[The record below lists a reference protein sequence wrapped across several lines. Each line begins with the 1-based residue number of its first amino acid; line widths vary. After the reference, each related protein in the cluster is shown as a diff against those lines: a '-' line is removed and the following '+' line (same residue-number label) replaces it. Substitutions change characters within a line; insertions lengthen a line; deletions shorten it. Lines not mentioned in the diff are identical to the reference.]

1 MVGEIFQETMEKTRK
16 QRMNMANTS
25 KKSKE
30 NVSREDSAHLVGPA
44 KPVKPFDKLAE
55 AKKNMLKSLELP
67 DRYQGKDFDNFKA
80 DLLGDGADKI
90 IKEIQSY
97 ASSFVKLRKK
107 NNWALF
113 TGGYGLGK
121 THLAVAAFREAAVQ
135 WAYHMAEKSSN
146 PYYPGRPD
154 LGRTF
159 HFITS
164 SDLIQE
170 LRNSYDSELQTEEA
184 TLSRYKRS
192 YLLLLDDL
200 GTERASD
207 WQKEKLH
214 LILNY
219 RYNHLL
225 PTIIT
230 TNLDSAELKG
240 QITQRLLDRII
251 EATDNGRYIW
261 QLNGESYRMKSS

>member
-1 MVGEIFQETMEKTRK
+1 
-16 QRMNMANTS
+16 MNMTNTS
-25 KKSKE
+25 KASKSIGID
-30 NVSREDSAHLVGPA
+30 SRPD
-44 KPVKPFDKLAE
+44 DKLAL
-55 AKKNMLKSLELP
+55 ARKNMLKSLDLP
-67 DRYQGKDFDNFKA
+67 DRYRSKGFENFEPGPLGKEA
-80 DLLGDGADKI
+80 SKI
-90 IKEIQSY
+90 IKEIKAY
-97 ASSFVKLRKK
+97 ASSFVDLRRR

-121 THLAVAAFREAAVQ
+121 THLAVSAFREAAVQ
-135 WAYHMAEKSSN
+135 WAYHIAEKSGN
-146 PYYPGRPD
+146 PFYPGRPD
-154 LGRTF
+154 IGRSF

-170 LRNSYDSELQTEEA
+170 IRDSYDSGLITEEA

-230 TNLDSAELKG
+230 TNLDSEDLQG

-261 QLNGESYRMKSS
+261 RLEGESYRMKS